1 MSDTL
6 SEAFAMKAAK
16 PSVVLDG
23 GDVEDPEGDTDVN
36 TAESDEEGGGG
47 GNLFRLSQCV
57 RWPVPGL
64 ASGTAAV
71 QEPLD
76 NTYMSTWLCISC
88 NPHCVQIRTRSKRMG
103 SFFSGARSFQ

>member
-1 MSDTL
+1 MPL
-6 SEAFAMKAAK
+6 AVAPAIV
-16 PSVVLDG
+16 PDG
-23 GDVEDPEGDTDVN
+23 GDGEDAKGDKDVD
-36 TAESDEEGGGG
+36 TAESDEEGGSG

-64 ASGTAAV
+64 ASGIAAV
-71 QEPLD
+71 HQPLD